1 MTQIHKYTK
10 TQIQI
15 LLYCADLSSDI
26 LCRHLRFLCLAL
38 LGRSK
43 RRPRGQTR
51 SMMMMIL
58 IETMMM
64 MMLIETMMMMMT
76 LMLTMMMMMM
86 FWWLMFDD
94 WCFDWDEDVDN
105 DDVASNHWREQNQCI
120 AMSHCIS
127 QNQQDN
133 NKRHCKTNLPKSNT
147 LSVNLQKQIYTARR
161 DLPIGSRP
169 PLWSQVHPAC
179 PCTSQFHQPTCFQVR
194 WEPVWLAS
202 HQ

>member
-58 IETMMM
+58 IETIMM
-64 MMLIETMMMMMT
+64 MMLIETMMMMM
-76 LMLTMMMMMM
+76 MLIETRMLIMMM
-86 FWWLMFDD
+86 LR
-94 WCFDWDEDVDN
+94 VIIGGN
-105 DDVASNHWREQNQCI
+105 
-120 AMSHCIS
+120 
-127 QNQQDN
+127 
-133 NKRHCKTNLPKSNT
+133 KTNALQCLIAFPKP
-147 LSVNLQKQIYTARR
+147 A
-161 DLPIGSRP
+161 
-169 PLWSQVHPAC
+169 SQ
-179 PCTSQFHQPTCFQVR
+179 Q
-194 WEPVWLAS
+194 
-202 HQ
+202 